1 MKQSEL
7 DPCCFYYFH
16 EQALHGVFALH
27 VDNMVL
33 GGSDVFMEHVV
44 RLMREK
50 FPFKHWITKQADFLG
65 DNGVKKMTF
74 PIFPLSSECLCET
87 CENHTDQQRAQK
99 RQGSTSGWER
109 KTTAESCS
117 WCSKVDGR

>member
-44 RLMREK
+44 RLMSEK
-50 FPFKHWITKQADFLG
+50 FPFKHWITKQGFFGRQWGQKDDFSNFSIVIRMLVR
-65 DNGVKKMTF
+65 NV
-74 PIFPLSSECLCET
+74 
-87 CENHTDQQRAQK
+87 
-99 RQGSTSGWER
+99 
-109 KTTAESCS
+109 
-117 WCSKVDGR
+117 